1 MNDIITDTPSAG
13 AVSAISE
20 ARAVPSIEGV
30 KVSSHLTADKV
41 GAGPPSL
48 DVPSAEEVFAA
59 ADKVTAFLQENNSTR
74 TLRISMNDSLDRPV
88 FTVVD
93 SETNEVVRHIPS
105 DEVIAM
111 AEYIEQWIPD
121 AEDFM
126 PQGILFDDL
135 V

>member
-1 MNDIITDTPSAG
+1 MNDIITNTSLVG
-13 AVSAISE
+13 AVSGSSE
-20 ARAVPSIEGV
+20 VGTAPSSESVKFSSRLAGNAVSAE
-30 KVSSHLTADKV
+30 
-41 GAGPPSL
+41 PPSM
-48 DVPSAEEVFAA
+48 DVPTAEEVFAA

-74 TLRISMNDSLDRPV
+74 TLRIAMNESLDRPV

-126 PQGILFDDL
+126 PQGILFDGL